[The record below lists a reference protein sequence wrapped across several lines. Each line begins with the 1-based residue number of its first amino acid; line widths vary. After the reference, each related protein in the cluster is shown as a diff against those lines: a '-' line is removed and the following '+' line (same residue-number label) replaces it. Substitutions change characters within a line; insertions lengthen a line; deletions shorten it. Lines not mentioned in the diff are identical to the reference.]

1 MAIGRVSDIINL
13 TEAGIDEVFNR
24 EVSRP
29 RKLEYKNI
37 CREVSGDK
45 KIYKHQSIGNLG
57 PAVTKPE
64 GDTITYRKIEEA
76 YETTIEATTKSNGA
90 AATLEQ
96 LEYDLEG
103 VVSAIFGA
111 PLVDTMI
118 VKKEKEVA
126 DVYNNAFTATGP
138 DGVAWIANA
147 HPLVNNNLVTNDNL
161 LTGEMSTTTIQTAKN
176 MFNFIYDQAGEFM
189 DTAPTHLLIHPNKL
203 FLALQ
208 LLNSQLMALELSN
221 TKNVLQDV
229 APIKIVTNR
238 WLTYNTSTDVSPWF
252 MLDKTLNA
260 GAVLYQTIPMAMNKH
275 FEWEDL
281 TYKGE
286 VYEAYGCSLVG
297 AGYGLVGSQGS

>member
-1 MAIGRVSDIINL
+1 MAIGRISDTINL

-24 EVSRP
+24 EVTRP

-45 KIYKHQSIGNLG
+45 QIYKHQSIGNLG
-57 PAVTKPE
+57 PAVVKPE
-64 GDTITYRKIEEA
+64 GDDIVYSKVEQA
-76 YETTIEATTKSNGA
+76 YETTITASTVSNGA

-103 VVSAIFGA
+103 VVQNIFGK

-118 VKKEKEVA
+118 VKKEKIVA
-126 DVYNNAFTATGP
+126 DVYNDGFATTGA
-138 DGVAWIANA
+138 DGVAVFSNS
-147 HPLVNNNLVTNDNL
+147 HPLVNNALKLNDNL

-208 LLNSQLMALELSN
+208 LLTSQLMALELSN

-229 APIKIVTNR
+229 SPIKVITDR
-238 WLTYNTSTDVSPWF
+238 WLDYNLTTDVSPWF
-252 MLDKTLNA
+252 MLDKTLEA
-260 GAVLYQTIPMAMNKH
+260 GVTLYQTIPLAMNKE
-275 FEWEDL
+275 FDWDKL
-281 TYKGE
+281 IYKGQI
-286 VYEAYGCSLVG
+286 YEAYGSGYVSC
-297 AGYGLVGSQGS
+297 GYGAVGSTGA